1 MPDPVSY
8 TVGWICALKVEFV
21 AAQVFLDEKHERPSV
36 VSPND
41 TNHYELGKMSGHN
54 VVIAVLPDGEYG
66 TASAANVATNM
77 LNTFHNVR
85 IGFMVGIGGGVPS
98 ESHDI
103 RLGDVVVSAPRGGQ
117 GGVFQ
122 YDFGKSIQGQSFQHT
137 RFMNQPPTTLRT
149 AITGIQS
156 QYEIYGHRLE
166 EAVNDIF
173 VKNMRL
179 RLKYGRPDPITDR
192 LFKPE
197 VVHSPKGCAESC
209 SNDASNL
216 ITRHERTE
224 HEDNPAIHYG
234 LIASGNQLMKD
245 AMIRDRLAAE
255 KDVLC
260 FEMEAAGLMN
270 TFPCLVVRGIC
281 DYSDSHKNKEWQG
294 YAAMVATAYAKD
306 LLYQIPPATVKT
318 EQRIS
323 DDRAIVDWLMSPI
336 DYAARQNNYNK
347 RRQPGTGQEFLTSE
361 EFQVWLQSEKQTLY
375 CPGIP
380 GAGKTMITSIVID
393 HISSRFQTEL
403 DTCIAYLYFEY
414 ARRDE
419 QNLEN
424 LLESLLKQLAQQLFE
439 HTESLPKGLKE
450 LYANHTPRKS
460 RPTIYEL
467 LKILE
472 NVVSSDRRTFIVVD
486 ALDECQ
492 NDNGCRSK
500 FVAHIF
506 ELQDKGRLNFFAT
519 SRPHVVETPFK
530 ICISREIRA
539 TKDDIYTYVD
549 EQVSQWELSR
559 KDTISDHLRADI
571 KRQVD
576 AAAEGMFLLAYLN
589 MMVLKEQNSRRDIKD
604 ALHNLSKGEREL
616 KKAYDQM
623 MERIKKGHLYAQI
636 LAWIFFAKRPLT
648 TKELQHALA
657 IRSHDTH
664 LDEEGIPSVQ
674 TILSA
679 CAGFVRLDETS
690 DIFDFAHGTVREY
703 FEQTKIGW
711 LVEAEKDLA
720 AKVVTYISF
729 DTFASG
735 FSPKLSDFKHRCQL
749 NPFFHYAAKNWGH
762 HVRQS
767 SLQRERLVIDFLEH
781 DGKVSASYEGM
792 AVQPTATMDFG
803 FGLERKIKGMH
814 LAAGFG
820 LSESIVILRER
831 QHDLNATDTDRRT
844 PLMWAVLREQHAA
857 VELLLEL
864 GADPESSDRH
874 GWTPLL
880 FAVGTDRMASLA
892 LLVRNGAKVDCSDQH
907 GQTALLWAVTN
918 RNEAAVKLLLDND
931 ADIESKDQ
939 YGQSPLYIALTC
951 NNLSIIWLLL
961 DGGASTESRNK
972 NGQTPLSWAAG
983 KGKDFTSSVKLLLDY
998 EANIES
1004 EDHSGQTPLSRA
1016 AENGNDAVIELLVA
1030 AGADYES
1037 KDRCYAQTPL
1047 SWASEKGQT
1056 AAAKLL
1062 LEKGADIESKDIFGR
1077 TPLSC
1082 ASESGNL
1089 DTVNMLLRNGADP
1102 QSKDEKHGQ
1111 TPLSWAAEKGHPGV
1125 VESLL
1130 DWGADPESSDDQGWT
1145 PLSLATW
1152 HKNSSVVECL
1162 LKKGADIESEDQY
1175 GRTPL
1180 SWAAEI
1186 GHEGIVRLLREK
1198 GGDIESHDDYG
1209 QTPLSWA
1216 AENGN
1221 ERVVRL
1227 LLDMGANPN
1236 FGDVYGRTPVSLA
1249 TENQHVAV
1257 VNLLMNHH
1265 G

>member
-1 MPDPVSY
+1 
-8 TVGWICALKVEFV
+8 
-21 AAQVFLDEKHERPSV
+21 
-36 VSPND
+36 
-41 TNHYELGKMSGHN
+41 
-54 VVIAVLPDGEYG
+54 
-66 TASAANVATNM
+66 
-77 LNTFHNVR
+77 
-85 IGFMVGIGGGVPS
+85 
-98 ESHDI
+98 
-103 RLGDVVVSAPRGGQ
+103 
-117 GGVFQ
+117 
-122 YDFGKSIQGQSFQHT
+122 
-137 RFMNQPPTTLRT
+137 
-149 AITGIQS
+149 
-156 QYEIYGHRLE
+156 
-166 EAVNDIF
+166 
-173 VKNMRL
+173 
-179 RLKYGRPDPITDR
+179 
-192 LFKPE
+192 
-197 VVHSPKGCAESC
+197 
-209 SNDASNL
+209 
-216 ITRHERTE
+216 
-224 HEDNPAIHYG
+224 
-234 LIASGNQLMKD
+234 
-245 AMIRDRLAAE
+245 
-255 KDVLC
+255 
-260 FEMEAAGLMN
+260 
-270 TFPCLVVRGIC
+270 
-281 DYSDSHKNKEWQG
+281 
-294 YAAMVATAYAKD
+294 
-306 LLYQIPPATVKT
+306 
-318 EQRIS
+318 
-323 DDRAIVDWLMSPI
+323 MSPI
-336 DYAARQNNYNK
+336 DYAAKQNDYNN
-347 RRQPGTGQEFLTSE
+347 RRQPGTGKEFLTSK
-361 EFQVWLQSEKQTLY
+361 EFQLWLQSENQTLY

-393 HISSRFQTEL
+393 HIFPRFQNEL

-414 ARRDE
+414 TRRDE

-424 LLESLLKQLAQQLFE
+424 LFESLLKQLAQQQLE
-439 HTESLPKGLKE
+439 HTGSLPKGLKE
-450 LYANHTPRKS
+450 LYVKHKPTKS
-460 RPTIYEL
+460 RPTIHEL
-467 LKILE
+467 LETLKNAISL
-472 NVVSSDRRTFIVVD
+472 DRRTFIVVD

-492 NDNGCRSK
+492 NDNGCRSR

-519 SRPHVVETPFK
+519 SRPHVDEAPFK

-571 KRQVD
+571 KRQV
-576 AAAEGMFLLAYLN
+576 ASAAEGMYVLVSSIWPIQLTIDRRFLLAYLN
-589 MMVLKEQNSRRDIKD
+589 MMVMKEQNSRRDIKD
-604 ALHNLSKGEREL
+604 ALNNLSKGEREL
-616 KKAYDQM
+616 RKAYDKM
-623 MERIKKGHLYAQI
+623 MERVKKGHLYAQI

-679 CAGFVRLDETS
+679 CAGLVRLDETS
-690 DIFDFAHGTVREY
+690 DSLDFAHGTVREY

-720 AKVVTYISF
+720 EKVVTYISF

-749 NPFFHYAAKNWGH
+749 NPFFHYASKNWGH
-762 HVRQS
+762 HVQKS
-767 SLQRERLVIDFLEH
+767 SLQKARLVIDFLEH
-781 DGKVSASYEGM
+781 DGKVSACSEGM
-792 AVQPTATMDFG
+792 MVEPTAILDFG
-803 FGLERKIKGMH
+803 FGFERKIKGMH

-820 LSESIVILRER
+820 LRESIAILQKR

-844 PLMWAVLREQHAA
+844 PLTWAVSRGQDAA

-864 GADPESSDRH
+864 GADTESSDRH

-880 FAVGTDRMASLA
+880 YAVITDHMASLA
-892 LLVRNGAKVDCSDQH
+892 LLVRNGANVYCSDKN
-907 GQTALLWAVTN
+907 GQTALLWAVEN

-931 ADIESKDQ
+931 ADIESKDL
-939 YGQSPLYIALTC
+939 YGQSPLYIAFTSS
-951 NNLSIIWLLL
+951 NLSIIRLLL
-961 DGGASTESRNK
+961 DRGASTESRNK
-972 NGQTPLSWAAG
+972 TGQTPLSWAAG
-983 KGKDFTSSVKLLLDY
+983 EGFTSAVKLLLDY

-1037 KDRCYAQTPL
+1037 KDPCYAQTPL
-1047 SWASEKGQT
+1047 SWASEKGHT

-1102 QSKDEKHGQ
+1102 QSKDEKHSQ
-1111 TPLSWAAEKGHPGV
+1111 TPLSWAVEKGHLGV

-1130 DWGADPESSDDQGWT
+1130 DWGSDLESKDDQGWT

-1152 HKNSSVVECL
+1152 HNNGSVVECL
-1162 LKKGADIESEDQY
+1162 LKKGADIESEDEY

-1186 GHEGIVRLLREK
+1186 GHEGIVRLLCGK
-1198 GGDIESHDDYG
+1198 GADIESHDHYG

-1221 ERVVRL
+1221 ERVVWL
-1227 LLDMGANPN
+1227 LLEMGADPN
-1236 FGDVYGRTPVSLA
+1236 SGDVYGRTPVSLA
-1249 TENQHVAV
+1249 TENRHVAV
-1257 VNLLMNHH
+1257 VNLLMNYH